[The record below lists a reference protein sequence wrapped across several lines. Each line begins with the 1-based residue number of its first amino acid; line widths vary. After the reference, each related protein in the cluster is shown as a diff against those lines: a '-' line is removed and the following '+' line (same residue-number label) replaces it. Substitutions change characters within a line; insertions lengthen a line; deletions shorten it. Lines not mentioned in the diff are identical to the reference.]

1 MARLNEPRVHADVTN
16 LCTSMNYYE
25 TEQDAK
31 ATPTEHQIAAVRR
44 LLLHLAGPWTGIDG
58 PIDNRPRP
66 RLLTTHG
73 PSPRTLLPASAN
85 RRREA
90 LSNERTAPAQRED
103 EGANGC
109 RLDRGR

>member
-44 LLLHLAGPWTGIDG
+44 LLLHPAGPFCCILCFLAKRGAAYPVASG
-58 PIDNRPRP
+58 AC
-66 RLLTTHG
+66 LSCLTH
-73 PSPRTLLPASAN
+73 
-85 RRREA
+85 
-90 LSNERTAPAQRED
+90 QVV
-103 EGANGC
+103 
-109 RLDRGR
+109 